1 MEQEPLDGS
10 EVKSLSTHRTQGV
23 RTMMKI
29 LATVA
34 VLSLS
39 MTGVSLAQNTTGG
52 GGSTD
57 SSSGNS
63 SGAGVESQ
71 SGTSADTNDTGTASG
86 PGAGASSG
94 GEAACPAGQ
103 KPADNYTTAD
113 PKCVAE

>member
-1 MEQEPLDGS
+1 
-10 EVKSLSTHRTQGV
+10 
-23 RTMMKI
+23 MMKI

-39 MTGVSLAQNTTGG
+39 MTGVSLAQDSGSGSGSGSSSGGQTTG
-52 GGSTD
+52 SQTD
-57 SSSGNS
+57 SSGDDGSAGTAAGSGN
-63 SGAGVESQ
+63 
-71 SGTSADTNDTGTASG
+71 
-86 PGAGASSG
+86 GASSG

>member
-1 MEQEPLDGS
+1 
-10 EVKSLSTHRTQGV
+10 
-23 RTMMKI
+23 MMKI

-39 MTGVSLAQNTTGG
+39 MTGISLAQDSGSG

-57 SSSGNS
+57 SSSGSNTTGQATGS
-63 SGAGVESQ
+63 TGDG
-71 SGTSADTNDTGTASG
+71 GSAGTASG
-86 PGAGASSG
+86 SGNGASSG

-113 PKCVAE
+113 PKCIAE